1 MGGSANNRRYFTR
14 CRAAS
19 LRRRRCQAS
28 AVIGGFTSVFALRGV
43 LHFTLWM
50 GSRALRGSPP
60 LSIAR
65 RPVGSGPKPGAAEV
79 RPSWRFLK
87 TTWFTFRLASVT
99 LLMDGSCRRPIWA
112 YLSYI
117 SIQRYFFGFGGG
129 ASFTEL
135 IVRQRWSVNS
145 IFSRLQPDKLVVC
158 HEEPEDQQWF
168 LWLFAIID
176 VLMCLDQLST
186 GTLSET

>member
-1 MGGSANNRRYFTR
+1 MVHVQTCLCHTVNGWLLSAANLGLFIIHFHT
-14 CRAAS
+14 
-19 LRRRRCQAS
+19 
-28 AVIGGFTSVFALRGV
+28 AV
-43 LHFTLWM
+43 
-50 GSRALRGSPP
+50 
-60 LSIAR
+60 
-65 RPVGSGPKPGAAEV
+65 
-79 RPSWRFLK
+79 
-87 TTWFTFRLASVT
+87 
-99 LLMDGSCRRPIWA
+99 
-112 YLSYI
+112 
-117 SIQRYFFGFGGG
+117 FFGFGGG

-168 LWLFAIID
+168 LWLFVIID